1 MLLILRLH
9 YNSKR
14 ENNTMFKDSLLQLLE
29 GSGFA
34 ALTWQSV
41 VMIVVA
47 CMLMYL
53 AIVKKISLDLPL
65 VQL

>member
-1 MLLILRLH
+1 
-9 YNSKR
+9 
-14 ENNTMFKDSLLQLLE
+14 MFKDSLLQLLE